1 MQLKLT
7 TFGMITLSNLL
18 AFSFQHLLTQERDTR
33 VKKSDQK
40 TVMAEQIPASHH
52 DSNQKRV
59 YQSNTNEN
67 TASEHMSKHNVDR
80 KEIGKFDD
88 LARKW
93 WDKTGEFK
101 PLHDIN
107 PLRMAYITD
116 RVPLKNKRVL
126 DVGCGGGILSESL
139 AQAGAVVSA
148 IDMAEKPL
156 QVAKL
161 HQYESNTSINYELTT
176 IEEHAENNAAEYDI
190 ITCLEMIEHVPDP
203 ASIIKACRRLLKPDG
218 HLFLSTINRGPKAY
232 LLMVIGAE
240 YILNMLPRGTH
251 DYDKFIKPSELANWL
266 RQEEFTLSDVSGM
279 TYNPISKKYTL
290 SGDTDVNYLVH
301 ARSSSH

>member
-1 MQLKLT
+1 
-7 TFGMITLSNLL
+7 
-18 AFSFQHLLTQERDTR
+18 
-33 VKKSDQK
+33 VKKPDKK
-40 TVMAEQIPASHH
+40 TVTAENKPASQRDAEQNS
-52 DSNQKRV
+52 V
-59 YQSNTNEN
+59 YQSNI
-67 TASEHMSKHNVDR
+67 SKNDHSKNNVDLR
-80 KEIGKFDD
+80 EIGKFDD

-93 WDKTGEFK
+93 WDKNGEFK

-107 PLRMAYITD
+107 PLRMDYITS

-161 HQYESNTSINYELTT
+161 HQHESNTSIDYQLTT
-176 IEEHAENNAAEYDI
+176 IEDHAEDHEAEYDV

-232 LLMVIGAE
+232 LLMVVGAE

-266 RQEEFTLSDVSGM
+266 RKEAFILNDVSGM
-279 TYNPISKKYTL
+279 TYNPITKKYSL
-290 SGDTDVNYLVH
+290 SNDTGVNYLIY
-301 ARSSSH
+301 ARSEGL